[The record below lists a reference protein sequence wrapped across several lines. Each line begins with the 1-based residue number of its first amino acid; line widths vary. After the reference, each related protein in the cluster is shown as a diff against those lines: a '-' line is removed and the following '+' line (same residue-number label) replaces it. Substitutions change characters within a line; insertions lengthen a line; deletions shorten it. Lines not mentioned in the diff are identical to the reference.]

1 MKYGRL
7 VNKRVAVYQRYS
19 SDHQN
24 EVSLTD
30 QLHRNKQFVER
41 EGGDPSK
48 VIPINDAAVSG
59 SRFLRSGFTELL
71 RLAEEGKIDAVVAED
86 LSRLNRD
93 TEHAAALLK
102 RLARAGVTIYSVSD
116 GIDTSQSGSRLTYAM
131 KAAFAENYLAELGD
145 KTLRGLEGRARR
157 GFATGGKTY
166 GFRTEPV
173 PDGLGNIVGH
183 KIIVRPEEAIVL
195 ERMFEEYAS
204 GLSTAAIAHGLNRDK
219 IPSPRSVKPK
229 RLKKPK
235 FFPDGWSAST
245 VRAMLHN
252 AVYVGVRRY
261 KERRSFKQTD
271 LGRQSEGRVFRKR
284 PSEDVITATGPRI
297 IDQDL
302 WDRVQSRLAAVRV
315 HYTKT
320 ADGKPKGRAASPGR
334 ATTHLL
340 SGVMQCT
347 CGASMT
353 LVGGSSMKYY
363 GCNNNKKRGPHI
375 CPNKL
380 TVRED
385 VARESVLGALGTRL
399 LSAEG
404 VTFLREQIAVAL
416 GGQGR
421 SNNTELDERRKR
433 LDRHEA
439 RIASLVQFIAEGD
452 ASDYVR
458 ASLKDFEAQAR
469 AEKAAIRELEA
480 VASKPVRL
488 PSPDEVLSKARN
500 LERTLIAD
508 PTRGREMLLELFQDG
523 RLTLEPQPEGHYL
536 ARSQWFPLLA
546 LVSAPNTTT
555 PRSFS
560 GPGRLDGC
568 NTFSSATA
576 LGCAG
581 RI

>member
-1 MKYGRL
+1 M
-7 VNKRVAVYQRYS
+7 
-19 SDHQN
+19 
-24 EVSLTD
+24 
-30 QLHRNKQFVER
+30 
-41 EGGDPSK
+41 P
-48 VIPINDAAVSG
+48 
-59 SRFLRSGFTELL
+59 
-71 RLAEEGKIDAVVAED
+71 
-86 LSRLNRD
+86 
-93 TEHAAALLK
+93 
-102 RLARAGVTIYSVSD
+102 
-116 GIDTSQSGSRLTYAM
+116 
-131 KAAFAENYLAELGD
+131 AFAENYLAELGD
-145 KTLRGLEGRARR
+145 KTLRGLEDRARR

-173 PDGLGNIVGH
+173 PDGLGNILGH
-183 KIIVRPEEAIVL
+183 KILVQPDEARLL

-204 GLSTAAIAHGLNRDK
+204 GLSTAAVAHGLNRDK

-252 AVYVGVRRY
+252 PVYIGERKY
-261 KERRSFKQTD
+261 KERKSHKLTD
-271 LGRQSEGRVFRKR
+271 LGRDREVRVFRKR
-284 PSEDVITATGPRI
+284 PAEDVITASGPRI

-302 WDRVQSRLAAVRV
+302 WDRVQQRLAAVRR

-320 ADGKPKGRAASPGR
+320 KDGKPKGRAASPGR

-347 CGASMT
+347 CNASMT

-385 VARESVLGALGTRL
+385 VARSSVLGALSTRL
-399 LSAEG
+399 LSPEG
-404 VTFLREQIAVAL
+404 ISFLREQIAIAL

-439 RIASLVQFIAEGD
+439 RIASLVQFIADGD
-452 ASDYVR
+452 PSDYVR
-458 ASLKDFEAQAR
+458 ASLKDFEQQAR
-469 AEKAAIRELEA
+469 AEKAAIRDLEA
-480 VASKPVRL
+480 VVSKPVRL
-488 PSPDEVLSKARN
+488 PTPDEILRRARN
-500 LERTLIAD
+500 LEQTLLTD
-508 PTRGREMLLELFQDG
+508 PTRGREMLLNLFEDG
-523 RLTLEPQPEGHYL
+523 RILLEPHPDGHYV
-536 ARSQWFPLLA
+536 AKSRWFPLLA
-546 LVSAPNTTT
+546 LVQGANTST

-560 GPGRLDGC
+560 RPGRLDGC
-568 NTFSSATA
+568 NTLLSATA